1 MTYAKRKAARPAT
14 AATTTEPWTLD
25 ADPVNWVGVEVAAGR
40 LFTVSGDLGKGNQF
54 TYVEFLAYVKPA
66 VEETLAVTDGD
77 SVGVTVYTLTITVGT
92 QVVM

>member
-1 MTYAKRKAARPAT
+1 MQTMTYAKRKAARPAT

-40 LFTVSGDLGKGNQF
+40 
-54 TYVEFLAYVKPA
+54 VEFLAYVKPA

-77 SVGVTVYTLTITVGT
+77 RVGVTVYTLTITVGT

>member
-40 LFTVSGDLGKGNQF
+40 
-54 TYVEFLAYVKPA
+54 VEFLAYVKPA
-66 VEETLAVTDGD
+66 VEEALTVTEG
-77 SVGVTVYTLTITVGT
+77 VGVTVNTLVIIVGT